1 MSTTDH
7 FENDEETDGAGT
19 LKETTH
25 RASRST
31 ELSRRLFSNSGVYRD
46 PLRSVSNTH
55 SSESDTQ
62 RLILEELRKTNSR
75 VDTFS
80 EHMES
85 MDGRLKSVEQR
96 QLNSTTPSSSTSDG
110 SASKSKRKV
119 PAKVAVSAE
128 TIVRHLTLCIYACM
142 LYNAGCIQSSFR

>member
-19 LKETTH
+19 PKETTH

-55 SSESDTQ
+55 SSEFDTQ

-85 MDGRLKSVEQR
+85 MDGRFKSVEQR

-142 LYNAGCIQSSFR
+142 LYSAGCIQSSFR